1 MNLSSLEGLTG
12 KPRRA
17 AYLRLRAEANEQRR
31 AERRQLTPAKRMI
44 REMVRAQ
51 LLPAP
56 MSDGLTEDE
65 RRKIRNK
72 LKAARK

>member
-12 KPRRA
+12 KARRA
-17 AYLRLRAEANEQRR
+17 AYMALREQMRLAYRAQRR
-31 AERRQLTPAKRMI
+31 LPTPHQVMIAEMRKAT
-44 REMVRAQ
+44 

-56 MSDGLTEDE
+56 GPDLDENE

-72 LKAARK
+72 LKAAR